1 MTNWQKPSVAVPAA
15 IALAMAAFH
24 LWVVFQGAPEVFVFR
39 GTHLLFGMVL
49 IFLWYPTFKAA
60 EGTTYWIGK
69 AIDALLLITSIAALG
84 YLFVEHDYVLDRF
97 AYVDEPRTID
107 YILGIG
113 LIIAVLEGTR
123 RLVGLALP
131 ITALIFI
138 LYAFFVVQL
147 RPGEFLD
154 QMYLTTEGLLG
165 IPLAVSATYMVLFIL
180 FGSLVE
186 RTGTGKLFMDFALAL
201 TGSAAGGPAK
211 VAVMTSAM
219 FGTISGSSTA
229 NVMTTGTFTI
239 PLMKRLGYRPP
250 FSGAV
255 EAVASTGGQI
265 MPPIMGAAAFVMAEF
280 LAVSYLNVIL
290 IALIP
295 ALLYFLAV
303 FVAVHFEAKRLGLKG
318 MPKPDLPRMKVVLY
332 ERGHQF
338 LPLFIIVGALVAGFS
353 APYAATC
360 GLLSVVPIA
369 LLRKTTRAGI
379 TVELVVDAVINGIR
393 NSLQVVAACAC
404 AGIVIGIIAQGGIG
418 VQFSNFVIE
427 LASDTLILALI
438 LTAVAG
444 IILGMGLPTTPA
456 YIVQVALLVPA
467 LVKLGVAVEAA
478 HMFVLYFACLSAITP
493 PVAITLYAAN
503 SISGA
508 GLWSGGLAAMK
519 LAATGYIIPFMFVF
533 GPPLLMIGTWDSIL
547 LATITASFGVVLLA
561 AGLHG
566 YLIALA
572 TWFERVLL
580 VGAALVLIK
589 PGITSDLIGIAILIV
604 VIASQRYLP
613 RPASVSEA
621 PVAEAAVSEAAVAK
635 TEGNLDLERVKPGE

>member
-1 MTNWQKPSVAVPAA
+1 MTSSWQRAGIVIPSA
-15 IALAMAAFH
+15 IALAMAGFH
-24 LWVVFQGAPEVFVFR
+24 LWVVFTGAPQVLYFR

-49 IFLWYPTFKAA
+49 IFLWYPTFA
-60 EGTTYWIGK
+60 EASGAKRVLSYG
-69 AIDALLLITSIAALG
+69 IDWLLLAISVAALS
-84 YLFVEHDYVLDRF
+84 YLFIEHDYILDRF
-97 AYVDEPRTID
+97 AYVDDPRPID
-107 YILGIG
+107 YVLGIG
-113 LIIAVLEGTR
+113 LIVAVLEGTR

-131 ITALIFI
+131 VTALIFL
-138 LYAFFVVQL
+138 LYAYFVIEL
-147 RPGEFLD
+147 RPAELLD
-154 QMYLTTEGLLG
+154 QMYLTTEGIFG

-180 FGSLVE
+180 FGALVE
-186 RTGTGKLFMDFALAL
+186 RTGTGKLFMDFAMAL

-239 PLMKRLGYRPP
+239 PLMKRLGYKAP

-280 LAVSYLNVIL
+280 LAVSYLTVIL
-290 IALIP
+290 IALLP
-295 ALLYFLAV
+295 ALLYFIAV
-303 FVAVHFEAKRLGLKG
+303 FVAVHFEAKRLGLRG
-318 MPKPDLPRMKVVLY
+318 MPKADLPRMKQVLAD
-332 ERGHQF
+332 RGHQF
-338 LPLFIIVGALVAGFS
+338 LPLLIIVGMLVAGFS

-369 LLRKTTRAGI
+369 MLRRTTRKDI
-379 TVELVVDAVINGIR
+379 TVGLIVDAFVTGIR
-393 NSLQVVAACAC
+393 NSLQVVAATAC
-404 AGIVIGIIAQGGIG
+404 AGIVIGVISQGGIG
-418 VQFSNFVIE
+418 VAFSSFIIG
-427 LASDTLILALI
+427 LAENTLILALV

-493 PVAITLYAAN
+493 PVAITLYASN

-508 GLWSGGLAAMK
+508 KLWSGGIAAVK
-519 LAATGYIIPFMFVF
+519 LAATGYIIPFMFVY
-533 GPPLLMIGTWDSIL
+533 GPSLLWIGSWQDIL
-547 LATITASFGVVLLA
+547 VASLSALVGVSLLA

-566 YLIALA
+566 YLLRYA
-572 TWFERVLL
+572 TWWERLL
-580 VGAALVLIK
+580 MVAAAFVLIK
-589 PGITSDLIGIAILIV
+589 PGIVTDLTGLALV
-604 VIASQRYLP
+604 LSVFASQRWIP
-613 RPASVSEA
+613 RPDQAVQ
-621 PVAEAAVSEAAVAK
+621 PAVS
-635 TEGNLDLERVKPGE
+635 GSD

>member
-1 MTNWQKPSVAVPAA
+1 MTNWYRPSIAIPGI

-24 LWVVFQGAPEVFVFR
+24 LWVVFRGAPEVFVFR
-39 GTHLLFGMVL
+39 GTHLLFGLVL
-49 IFLWYPTFKAA
+49 IFLWYPTFKSA
-60 EGTTYWIGK
+60 EGTNYWVGK
-69 AIDALLLITSIAALG
+69 AIDALLLIISVVALG
-84 YLFVEHDYVLDRF
+84 YIFVEHDYILDRF
-97 AYVDEPRTID
+97 AYVDEPHTID
-107 YILGIG
+107 YVLGIG

-131 ITALIFI
+131 ITAVLFI
-138 LYAFFVVQL
+138 IYGLFVVQL

-154 QMYLTTEGLLG
+154 QMYLTTEGLFG
-165 IPLAVSATYMVLFIL
+165 IPIAVSATYMVLFIV

-186 RTGTGKLFMDFALAL
+186 RTGTGKLFMDFAMSL

-239 PLMKRLGYRPP
+239 PLMNRLGYRRP

-280 LAVSYLNVIL
+280 LAVSYLTVIML
-290 IALIP
+290 ALIP

-318 MPKPDLPRMKVVLY
+318 LPKPDLPHMKTVLT

-338 LPLFIIVGALVAGFS
+338 LPLLIIVAALVAGFS

-369 LLRKTTRAGI
+369 LLRRTTRAGI
-379 TVELVVDAVINGIR
+379 TVGLVADAVIQGIR

-404 AGIVIGIIAQGGIG
+404 AGIVIGVIAQGGIG

-427 LASDTLILALI
+427 LADNTLILALV

-444 IILGMGLPTTPA
+444 IVLGMGLPTTPA

-467 LVKLGVAVEAA
+467 LVKLGVQVEAA

-508 GLWSGGLAAMK
+508 GLWSGGIAAMK

-533 GPPLLMIGTWDSIL
+533 GPPLLMIGSWDSIL
-547 LATITASFGVVLLA
+547 LATLTATLGVTLLA

-566 YLIALA
+566 YLIAMA
-572 TWFERVLL
+572 NWWERLL
-580 VGAALVLIK
+580 MVGAAVVLIK
-589 PGITSDLIGIAILIV
+589 PGIVSDLLGLAILCA
-604 VIASQRYLP
+604 VIASQRYLQ
-613 RPASVSEA
+613 RPAKL
-621 PVAEAAVSEAAVAK
+621 AEATRAEVVS
-635 TEGNLDLERVKPGE
+635 

>member
-1 MTNWQKPSVAVPAA
+1 MVSTWQRLGVIVPTT

-24 LWVVFQGAPEVFVFR
+24 LWVVFTGAPEVFKFR
-39 GTHLLFGMVL
+39 GTHLAFGLAL
-49 IFLWYPTFKAA
+49 IFLWYPTFKEAA
-60 EGTTYWIGK
+60 GAKRVASGVVD
-69 AIDALLLITSIAALG
+69 AILLIVSITAIG

-97 AYVDEPRTID
+97 AYIDPPRTID
-107 YILGIG
+107 YVLGIG
-113 LIIAVLEGTR
+113 LIVAVLEGTR
-123 RLVGLALP
+123 RLVGTALP
-131 ITALIFI
+131 ITALLF
-138 LYAFFVVQL
+138 LAYGYFVTGL
-147 RPGEFLD
+147 RPAEMLD
-154 QMYLTTEGLLG
+154 QMYLTTEGLFG
-165 IPLAVSATYMVLFIL
+165 IPIAVSATFMVLFIM

-239 PLMKRLGYRPP
+239 PLMRNLGYRKP

-265 MPPIMGAAAFVMAEF
+265 APPIMGAAAFVMAEF
-280 LAVSYLNVIL
+280 LAVSYLTVIL

-295 ALLYFLAV
+295 AVLYFIAV

-318 MPKPDLPRMKVVLY
+318 MPKADLPRMKQVLA

-338 LPLFIIVGALVAGFS
+338 LPLFIIVGVLVAGYS

-369 LLRKTTRAGI
+369 LMRKTTRKEI
-379 TVELVVDAVINGIR
+379 TFALVLDGVVSGIR

-404 AGIVIGIIAQGGIG
+404 AGIVIGMISLGGIG
-418 VQFSNFVIE
+418 VEFSQFVIK
-427 LASDTLILALI
+427 LAQNSLILALI
-438 LTAVAG
+438 LTALAG
-444 IILGMGLPTTPA
+444 IVLGMGLPTTPA

-467 LVKLGVAVEAA
+467 LVKLGVQVEAA

-503 SISGA
+503 SLSGA
-508 GLWSGGLAAMK
+508 GLWGGGLAAMK
-519 LAATGYIIPFMFVF
+519 LAATGYIIPFMFVY
-533 GPPLLMIGTWDSIL
+533 GPSLLMIGDWTVVLGTTVTALCGVSL
-547 LATITASFGVVLLA
+547 LAS
-561 AGLHG
+561 GLHG
-566 YLIALA
+566 YTLRHSTWWERLI
-572 TWFERVLL
+572 L
-580 VGAALVLIK
+580 VGAAFVLIN
-589 PGITSDLIGIAILIV
+589 PGYVTDMIGLGLFLLV
-604 VIASQRYLP
+604 VVSQKFV
-613 RPASVSEA
+613 RPPEVRQPTPA
-621 PVAEAAVSEAAVAK
+621 
-635 TEGNLDLERVKPGE
+635 GE

>member
-1 MTNWQKPSVAVPAA
+1 MEVSAT
-15 IALAMAAFH
+15 IDFAF
-24 LWVVFQGAPEVFVFR
+24 LV
-39 GTHLLFGMVL
+39 
-49 IFLWYPTFKAA
+49 I
-60 EGTTYWIGK
+60 
-69 AIDALLLITSIAALG
+69 SIASIG
-84 YLFVEHDYVLDRF
+84 YLFIEHDYILDRF
-97 AYVDEPRTID
+97 AYVDDPRPID
-107 YILGIG
+107 FVLGIG

-131 ITALIFI
+131 ITAVAFLAYGYFI
-138 LYAFFVVQL
+138 TEL
-147 RPGEFLD
+147 RPGEMLD
-154 QMYLTTEGLLG
+154 QMYLTTEGLFG

-186 RTGTGKLFMDFALAL
+186 KTGTGKLFRDFALAL
-201 TGSAAGGPAK
+201 AGSAAGGPAK

-239 PLMKRLGYRPP
+239 PLMKRLGYRAP

-280 LAVSYLNVIL
+280 LAVSYLTVIM
-290 IALIP
+290 IALLP
-295 ALLYFLAV
+295 AFLYFLAV
-303 FVAVHFEAKRLGLKG
+303 FVAVHFEAKRLGLRG
-318 MPKPDLPRMKVVLY
+318 IPKPDLPRLGAVLS

-338 LPLFIIVGALVAGFS
+338 LPLVVIVGVLVAGYS

-360 GLLSVVPIA
+360 GLISVVPIA
-369 LLRKTTRAGI
+369 MLRKTTRQEI
-379 TVELVVDAVINGIR
+379 TLGLVIDGVINGIR

-418 VQFSNFVIE
+418 VTFSAFVIG
-427 LASDTLILALI
+427 LADNSLILALI

-467 LVKLGVAVEAA
+467 LVKLGVYVEAA

-493 PVAITLYAAN
+493 PVAITLYASN
-503 SISGA
+503 SLAGA
-508 GLWSGGLAAMK
+508 KLWSGGIAAMK
-519 LAATGYIIPFMFVF
+519 LAATGYIIPFMFAY
-533 GPPLLMIGTWDSIL
+533 GPALLLLGTWDAIL
-547 LATITASFGVVLLA
+547 VSSTTAIIGVSLLA

-566 YLIALA
+566 YLLQTA
-572 TWFERVLL
+572 TWWERLL
-580 VGAALVLIK
+580 MVGAAFTLIK
-589 PGITSDLIGIAILIV
+589 PGVTTDIAGLALV
-604 VIASQRYLP
+604 LAVIASQRWVSRRIPAPAP
-613 RPASVSEA
+613 R
-621 PVAEAAVSEAAVAK
+621 VAE
-635 TEGNLDLERVKPGE
+635 